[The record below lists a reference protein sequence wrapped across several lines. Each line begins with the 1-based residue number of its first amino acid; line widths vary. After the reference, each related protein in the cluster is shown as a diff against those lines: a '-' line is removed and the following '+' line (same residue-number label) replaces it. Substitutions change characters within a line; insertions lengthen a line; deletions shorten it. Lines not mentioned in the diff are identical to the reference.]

1 MASLSVDEKDWLQEQ
16 IRTACESSTNAT
28 TEKTWGQ
35 LRNAPKQSD
44 LAKLDSE
51 GTKMK
56 YHATQIER
64 MQNQII
70 FEISYINNRD

>member
-35 LRNAPKQSD
+35 LRNAPKECD
-44 LAKLDSE
+44 FETLDSD

-56 YHATQIER
+56 YHAAQIER
-64 MQNQII
+64 MQNQIK
-70 FEISYINNRD
+70 FKISYIDNHD